1 MPRNN
6 RPVEVTPMAGAG
18 GGKNAMNIGDFAA
31 DTLGRMATRLISDL
45 EGLTVDELCYRP
57 DPEANTIAWLAWHV
71 TRVQDHHMAHMEGRV
86 QLWVD
91 EGWDVKLGMPSDL
104 DDHGYGHT
112 SEQVGAFVPPD
123 GATLAAYQRAVSERT
138 IKYLSGLPDDEL
150 GRVID
155 RSWDPPVTV
164 GVRLASVVNETAQH
178 IGQVSYVRG
187 LVERTR

>member
-1 MPRNN
+1 M
-6 RPVEVTPMAGAG
+6 
-18 GGKNAMNIGDFAA
+18 
-31 DTLGRMATRLISDL
+31 
-45 EGLTVDELCYRP
+45 
-57 DPEANTIAWLAWHV
+57 
-71 TRVQDHHMAHMEGRV
+71 
-86 QLWVD
+86 
-91 EGWDVKLGMPSDL
+91 KLGMPSDL

-123 GATLAAYQRAVSERT
+123 GATLAGYQRAVSERT
-138 IKYLSGLPDDEL
+138 IKYLGGLSDDEL

-178 IGQVSYVRG
+178 IGQGAYVRG